1 MREYTIL
8 AEDERDSRS
17 TIADAATA
25 LRRIFCGLTDFR
37 SIAIRGDRMAGNVLA
52 VVYLVTTVCGWL
64 RVRTSRGSK
73 MSAGQPHIQ
82 TEVYLDFLG
91 RTIPVRWDYHAI
103 LMVAVWFVLVPI
115 CILVIRF
122 GKPKPTLT
130 GIREKVS
137 IRNIVWWWFSV
148 HKYGLIVAVSLALAG
163 AIVAVTVSGGLSGSL
178 HSIFGI
184 ATVALGC
191 LQIMGGWLRGVHGG
205 KNYYTADPYDPKTW
219 FGDHYN
225 MTTRRR
231 IFEAYHK
238 TAGYFVF
245 FFAAGAVTTGV
256 MQYPISWIAEFI
268 IAMVLFAFVT
278 AIVLEYK
285 GYRYDGYRA
294 AHGYTMDAPFNKER
308 EFL

>member
-1 MREYTIL
+1 M
-8 AEDERDSRS
+8 SV
-17 TIADAATA
+17 TA
-25 LRRIFCGLTDFR
+25 
-37 SIAIRGDRMAGNVLA
+37 
-52 VVYLVTTVCGWL
+52 
-64 RVRTSRGSK
+64 
-73 MSAGQPHIQ
+73 PHIP
-82 TEVYLDFLG
+82 TEFHLDFLG
-91 RTIPVRWDYHAI
+91 LTIPIHWNYHAF
-103 LMVAVWFVLVPI
+103 LMVAIWFVLVPI
-115 CILVIRF
+115 CIVVIRF

-130 GIREKVS
+130 GLHRKVS
-137 IRNIVWWWFSV
+137 IRHAEWWWFSV
-148 HKYGLIVAVSLALAG
+148 HKYGLIFLIGMALAG
-163 AIVAVTVSGGLSGSL
+163 AVVALVVSGGFSGSL
-178 HSIFGI
+178 HSFFGI
-184 ATVALGC
+184 TTVALGC
-191 LQIMGGWLRGVHGG
+191 LQIMGGWLRGNHGG
-205 KNYYTADPYDPKTW
+205 KNYFTADPNDPKTW

-256 MQYPISWIAEFI
+256 VQYPIPWLVEFI
-268 IAMVLFAFVT
+268 IAMVLIVFVV

>member
-1 MREYTIL
+1 MNPVQHQI
-8 AEDERDSRS
+8 
-17 TIADAATA
+17 
-25 LRRIFCGLTDFR
+25 
-37 SIAIRGDRMAGNVLA
+37 
-52 VVYLVTTVCGWL
+52 
-64 RVRTSRGSK
+64 
-73 MSAGQPHIQ
+73 P

-91 RTIPVRWDYHAI
+91 TTIPIHWNYHAI

-122 GKPKPTLT
+122 GKPRPTET
-130 GIREKVS
+130 GLHRKVS
-137 IRNIVWWWFSV
+137 IRNIEWWWFSV
-148 HKYGLIVAVSLALAG
+148 HKYGLIVAVTFALAG
-163 AIVAVTVSGGLSGSL
+163 AILAVTVSGGFSGSL

-184 ATVALGC
+184 GTVVLGC
-191 LQIMGGWLRGVHGG
+191 LQIMGGWLRGKHGG
-205 KNYYTADPYDPKTW
+205 KNYYSAKPDDPATW

-245 FFAAGAVTTGV
+245 FFASGAVTTGV
-256 MQYPISWIAEFI
+256 MQYPIPWLPEFI
-268 IAMVLFAFVT
+268 IAMVLVAFGI